1 MIFVGRKES
10 FKEISDFLAKWNPQ
24 CVAVLAP
31 VPNTDFLLDGVTRAG
46 LKMLLNALSTCTMV
60 RLGRVMGNYM
70 IWVVPSN
77 LKLIDRST
85 RYIQKLTGLDYQ
97 AANHLLFEV
106 IEYVEP
112 RMKADQAYPPVVGVS
127 VMRVR
132 HKLDNAGSREA
143 ADGGTVSCPYTVC
156 AGLCYLCAPMTLD
169 DFLLEAEDKMSKTEQ
184 VVVNE
189 FAGVRT
195 GKASPALV
203 ENILVEVY
211 GSQMRIRELA
221 GITTPEPRTL
231 TIQPWDV
238 NSLHPIEKAI
248 LKSNLGLTPSI
259 QGKAIRLFFP
269 ELSEE
274 RRQEFVKI
282 VRKMAEDGR
291 VAIRH
296 VRRDAMEQLKKHG
309 HDSGI
314 TEDEVKHAEKELQKL
329 TDEYIAKIDAHVAHK
344 EKEIM
349 TV

>member
-1 MIFVGRKES
+1 M
-10 FKEISDFLAKWNPQ
+10 A
-24 CVAVLAP
+24 
-31 VPNTDFLLDGVTRAG
+31 
-46 LKMLLNALSTCTMV
+46 
-60 RLGRVMGNYM
+60 
-70 IWVVPSN
+70 
-77 LKLIDRST
+77 
-85 RYIQKLTGLDYQ
+85 
-97 AANHLLFEV
+97 
-106 IEYVEP
+106 
-112 RMKADQAYPPVVGVS
+112 
-127 VMRVR
+127 
-132 HKLDNAGSREA
+132 
-143 ADGGTVSCPYTVC
+143 
-156 AGLCYLCAPMTLD
+156 LD

-211 GSQMRIRELA
+211 GSQMRVRELA

-231 TIQPWDV
+231 TIQPWDA

-248 LKSNLGLTPSI
+248 QKSNLGLTPSV
-259 QGKAIRLFFP
+259 QGRAIRIFFP
-269 ELSEE
+269 ELSQE

-296 VRRDAMEQLKKHG
+296 VRRDAMEQIKKHA
-309 HDSGI
+309 HDSGT
-314 TEDEVKHAEKELQKL
+314 TEDEVKQAEKDLQKL
-329 TDEYIAKIDAHVAHK
+329 TDDYIAKIDEHLGIK

>member
-1 MIFVGRKES
+1 M
-10 FKEISDFLAKWNPQ
+10 A
-24 CVAVLAP
+24 
-31 VPNTDFLLDGVTRAG
+31 
-46 LKMLLNALSTCTMV
+46 
-60 RLGRVMGNYM
+60 
-70 IWVVPSN
+70 
-77 LKLIDRST
+77 
-85 RYIQKLTGLDYQ
+85 
-97 AANHLLFEV
+97 
-106 IEYVEP
+106 
-112 RMKADQAYPPVVGVS
+112 
-127 VMRVR
+127 
-132 HKLDNAGSREA
+132 
-143 ADGGTVSCPYTVC
+143 
-156 AGLCYLCAPMTLD
+156 LD
-169 DFLLEAEDKMSKTEQ
+169 DFLLDAEDRMNKTEL

-203 ENILVEVY
+203 ENIMAEVY

-231 TIQPWDV
+231 TIQPWDA

-248 LKSNLGLTPSI
+248 QKSNLGLTPSI
-259 QGKAIRLFFP
+259 QGRVIRLFFP

-314 TEDEVKHAEKELQKL
+314 TEDEVKQAERELQKL
-329 TDEYIAKIDAHVAHK
+329 TDDYIGKIDQHVAVK